1 MSLLKRQLPIIAC
14 GLSGVLMVLDYFTPV
29 PVIKDTAAIVQS
41 WGAVIFAFTLI
52 YGSFNLV
59 YLNYVRFQKRTP
71 GMWYF
76 NVWLLIV
83 LAITTVVGLMG
94 GQSNPIYFWI
104 FNYNYLPMNAT
115 IYSIIGFFI
124 ATAAYRAF
132 RIRTVEATILLTCG
146 TLVLLKNAPIGA
158 AIWPGFETIGDWIM
172 RVIQTTGWRGVY
184 VGIAIGTVSL
194 AIRTWIGQ
202 ETSWLGEKRE
212 EAE

>member
-1 MSLLKRQLPIIAC
+1 
-14 GLSGVLMVLDYFTPV
+14 
-29 PVIKDTAAIVQS
+29 
-41 WGAVIFAFTLI
+41 
-52 YGSFNLV
+52 
-59 YLNYVRFQKRTP
+59 
-71 GMWYF
+71 
-76 NVWLLIV
+76 
-83 LAITTVVGLMG
+83 
-94 GQSNPIYFWI
+94 
-104 FNYNYLPMNAT
+104 MNAT

-184 VGIAIGTVSL
+184 VGIAIGTVAL
-194 AIRTWIGQ
+194 AVRTWIGQ

-212 EAE
+212 VAE